1 MHKQSKKCNAI
12 VLLGDFY
19 KKYIQGAS
27 GKSVLFLN
35 ACIYPCNGRTR
46 LSKVPLETYRSQEE
60 FDVFHVSIGH
70 SELWLE
76 RFEWWEANFFERHFH
91 APTPLFAPLNFF
103 LLQFLRFPVINIPF
117 IGIRQ
122 KEFLNFI
129 EKHGRYELLNVKN
142 CFFLG
147 GGVNFWAFSANWQF
161 WDTWKKYLKMIWTP
175 FLFSSLLSILSNGEN
190 NDLED
195 KSSHLPY
202 ILAPQK

>member
-1 MHKQSKKCNAI
+1 MTLQIC
-12 VLLGDFY
+12 VL
-19 KKYIQGAS
+19 IQGSA
-27 GKSVLFLN
+27 GKSGQFWN

-76 RFEWWEANFFERHFH
+76 QFEWWEANFYERHFH
-91 APTPLFAPLNFF
+91 APTPPICATEFFSSSVFKVPSYQYTFYWYTPKGISKFYWKTWKIWTFECQKLFFF
-103 LLQFLRFPVINIPF
+103 
-117 IGIRQ
+117 
-122 KEFLNFI
+122 
-129 EKHGRYELLNVKN
+129 
-142 CFFLG
+142 G

>member
-1 MHKQSKKCNAI
+1 MNGLQRRGKGDEGIPCFR
-12 VLLGDFY
+12 LLIKGYVTF
-19 KKYIQGAS
+19 KTFFPKNCALGTIQGSA
-27 GKSVLFLN
+27 GKSGQFWN

-76 RFEWWEANFFERHFH
+76 QFEWWEANFYERHFH
-91 APTPLFAPLNFF
+91 TPTPLFAPLNFF

-147 GGVNFWAFSANWQF
+147 GGLIFEHFRQIGNFETPEKN
-161 WDTWKKYLKMIWTP
+161 TWR
-175 FLFSSLLSILSNGEN
+175 
-190 NDLED
+190 
-195 KSSHLPY
+195 
-202 ILAPQK
+202 

>member
-1 MHKQSKKCNAI
+1 MANYVH
-12 VLLGDFY
+12 V
-19 KKYIQGAS
+19 QGSA
-27 GKSVLFLN
+27 GKSGQFWN

-76 RFEWWEANFFERHFH
+76 QFEWWEANFYERHFH

-142 CFFLG
+142 CFFW
-147 GGVNFWAFSANWQF
+147 GGVNFWAFLANWQF
-161 WDTWKKYLKMIWTP
+161 WDTWKKYLKMICIP
-175 FLFSSLLSILSNGEN
+175 FLFYSFLSI
-190 NDLED
+190 
-195 KSSHLPY
+195 
-202 ILAPQK
+202 

>member
-1 MHKQSKKCNAI
+1 MIWCDIHLYHI
-12 VLLGDFY
+12 DID
-19 KKYIQGAS
+19 IQGSA
-27 GKSVLFLN
+27 GKSGQFWN

-60 FDVFHVSIGH
+60 FDVFRVSIGH

-76 RFEWWEANFFERHFH
+76 QFEWWEANFYERHFH

-142 CFFLG
+142 CFFLRSLIFEHFWQIID
-147 GGVNFWAFSANWQF
+147 NFETPEKDTRRWF
-161 WDTWKKYLKMIWTP
+161 WP
-175 FLFSSLLSILSNGEN
+175 HFLF
-190 NDLED
+190 
-195 KSSHLPY
+195 
-202 ILAPQK
+202 

>member
-1 MHKQSKKCNAI
+1 M
-12 VLLGDFY
+12 
-19 KKYIQGAS
+19 
-27 GKSVLFLN
+27 
-35 ACIYPCNGRTR
+35 
-46 LSKVPLETYRSQEE
+46 
-60 FDVFHVSIGH
+60 SIGH

-76 RFEWWEANFFERHFH
+76 QFEWWEANFYERHFH

-142 CFFLG
+142 CFFWG
-147 GGVNFWAFSANWQF
+147 GGNFWAFSANWQF

-175 FLFSSLLSILSNGEN
+175 FLFSSFLFIMSKGEN
-190 NDLED
+190 NDLEG

-202 ILAPQK
+202 FLAPKK